1 MTLITA
7 LQVLIM
13 TCANSNGYLEKRRV
27 NTVDRVAIDS
37 LLSQYAFCSKAGGEK
52 GRFRTFP

>member
-13 TCANSNGYLEKRRV
+13 TCANSNGYLEKRHV
-27 NTVDRVAIDS
+27 NTVDQVAIDS
-37 LLSQYAFCSKAGGEK
+37 LLSQYAFV
-52 GRFRTFP
+52 